1 MFVFFLLYQFFFL
14 KYYLVFGLILGYNV
28 FFVWFVFVCFFVFGL
43 FHNILSDIYDKKK
56 PFKQFEKKEP
66 LENNEI
72 IITTLKKIPEKQYII
87 PIKDGAVAINRGGI
101 HVVKLFQ
108 ASGNLKYDKNWY
120 FNNLKIDNPFDY
132 KGDYYYLI
140 RNVNTNYEVY
150 NINVVTLSELL
161 FKVQNSLIV
170 PKYTYEEVDELYKE
184 VTYGN
189 YKN

>member
-1 MFVFFLLYQFFFL
+1 M
-14 KYYLVFGLILGYNV
+14 LILSL
-28 FFVWFVFVCFFVFGL
+28 FVEINISDLVILLVVCFFVFGL

-150 NINVVTLSELL
+150 NITSINDNNFGINQHIHLGG
-161 FKVQNSLIV
+161 K
-170 PKYTYEEVDELYKE
+170 
-184 VTYGN
+184 
-189 YKN
+189 